1 MSPIRIYLLVYGSLA
16 LGHLVLQISLAVVD
30 HRRQRA
36 YVRPGLDWTPSVSVI
51 VPVYN
56 EDISVLHDCLR
67 SIDGVDYPRLEAI
80 VVDDRSRNRNSLVD
94 LLEEY
99 AGGRI
104 RVVLQPDNRGKRVS
118 QRAVLDEARGDI
130 IVTIDSDTTITRQGI
145 RNLVSHFADP
155 EVGAVTG
162 DVRVRNRTT
171 NLLTRLISYR
181 YWNAFHQE
189 RAAQS
194 VFRTVMCCSGPFSAY
209 RRSVVDA
216 VKEDYVSQRF
226 LGEQCTFGD
235 DRHLT
240 NLVLR
245 SGYKVLFDSDA
256 VSYTEVPTTIRQYL
270 RQQVRWNK
278 SFYRE
283 MVWSLRNIRRP
294 HPYLLLDLVL
304 QGVLPFLLMVALVLT
319 ALQGVEHG
327 PSAVERYVGVLV
339 GIALLRAAYG
349 VVRTRDVGFFLFV
362 GYGFMHVLLLIPVR
376 FYALATLRRTH
387 WGTRLP
393 RHAPAG

>member
-1 MSPIRIYLLVYGSLA
+1 V
-16 LGHLVLQISLAVVD
+16 Q
-30 HRRQRA
+30 
-36 YVRPGLDWTPSVSVI
+36 
-51 VPVYN
+51 
-56 EDISVLHDCLR
+56 
-67 SIDGVDYPRLEAI
+67 
-80 VVDDRSRNRNSLVD
+80 
-94 LLEEY
+94 
-99 AGGRI
+99 
-104 RVVLQPDNRGKRVS
+104 
-118 QRAVLDEARGDI
+118 
-130 IVTIDSDTTITRQGI
+130 
-145 RNLVSHFADP
+145 
-155 EVGAVTG
+155 
-162 DVRVRNRTT
+162 VRNRST

-216 VKEDYVSQRF
+216 VKDDYVSQRF

-245 SGYKVLFDSDA
+245 SGYKVLFDAAA

-304 QGVLPFLLMVALVLT
+304 QGLLPFLLMAALALT
-319 ALQGVEHG
+319 AVQAVEHG
-327 PSAVERYVGVLV
+327 PSAAERYAAVLV
-339 GIALLRAAYG
+339 GIALVRAMYG
-349 VVRTRDVGFFLFV
+349 VIRTRDAGFFLFII
-362 GYGFMHVLLLIPVR
+362 YGFMHVLLLIPVR
-376 FYALATLRRTH
+376 LYALATLRRTH
-387 WGTRLP
+387 WGTRGMH
-393 RHAPAG
+393 HAPAAMTPS